1 MIIREI
7 YSRLPWKGTLI
18 RPSTTV
24 RIKCV
29 LKQEALE
36 HSEDLLVF
44 IITNFSW
51 NFEASTQFKLNRQWV
66 NFSLSLTNHYKV
78 LCCVYSFV
86 SKVYTTS
93 KLFHRQDRYTST
105 LKMLSSVNNS
115 SSLFMITQPHCCD
128 SILILTHGW
137 LVLIVQLYYKQSFNH
152 KNAWVMHRF
161 FFRHHDFTKHEIE
174 M

>member
-7 YSRLPWKGTLI
+7 YSRLPWKGTVI

-24 RIKCV
+24 RIKCL

-78 LCCVYSFV
+78 LCRVYSFV
-86 SKVYTTS
+86 LQYLQLENFFIGKTDIPQLWRCSAVQIIVQVCSWYPNRTAAIQHMDDLYW
-93 KLFHRQDRYTST
+93 LFNCITNNRSII
-105 LKMLSSVNNS
+105 KML
-115 SSLFMITQPHCCD
+115 
-128 SILILTHGW
+128 GW
-137 LVLIVQLYYKQSFNH
+137 CI
-152 KNAWVMHRF
+152 RF